1 MYEKIIQNTLNLYI
15 IYIYI
20 YIIYIVYKG
29 CTNQILS
36 DNECTKFVHQIPT
49 YIQKM
54 SLKLEICFF

>member
-15 IYIYI
+15 YILYI
-20 YIIYIVYKG
+20 KFVQI
-29 CTNQILS
+29 QILS

-54 SLKLEICFF
+54 SLKLEICFL